1 MIPQVIS
8 ELGRSKYLARLVKE
22 IETEK
27 KSKASQVQP
36 QKATYKPIRFA
47 LTNHL
52 HVVEHTKKNSHCC
65 LFNNIKAL
73 KGLGALCI
81 GGRKEVIRVAK
92 YLPTDMFS
100 SGKPEGPALC
110 KSGAVSISL
119 VSAMLIIV
127 QLSYTKVTSCPTGQ
141 YTGCYL
147 TKKNVGKWV
156 LAGKEKRKGKGLP
169 RGIRNKKDTIGGRHE
184 TLLNSSEEC
193 SPLVP
198 LFIVQHFH
206 HDQLV
211 SHVLQPANVVPANE
225 AAIYPISL
233 TKLHQTPHGRSYFS
247 CHFRCWT
254 GPLLGFQT
262 ALSLPSTPFSVDSV
276 HQTGEQ
282 WEKLFLDWNA

>member
-47 LTNHL
+47 LTHHL
-52 HVVEHTKKNSHCC
+52 HVFEHTKKNSHCC

-147 TKKNVGKWV
+147 TKKKCRQVSLSRQGEKKGEKIA
-156 LAGKEKRKGKGLP
+156 AGDKKQKRHD
-169 RGIRNKKDTIGGRHE
+169 RG
-184 TLLNSSEEC
+184 
-193 SPLVP
+193 
-198 LFIVQHFH
+198 
-206 HDQLV
+206 
-211 SHVLQPANVVPANE
+211 E
-225 AAIYPISL
+225 A
-233 TKLHQTPHGRSYFS
+233 RD
-247 CHFRCWT
+247 
-254 GPLLGFQT
+254 
-262 ALSLPSTPFSVDSV
+262 PF
-276 HQTGEQ
+276 
-282 WEKLFLDWNA
+282 K